1 MEKILLQGEIS
12 RNTQKRKENQK
23 SGKRSVPLIKPWSS
37 HEIWS
42 FLQEWEFLEH
52 EVYYGVKNNL
62 VISRAISQRLYQR
75 GIKKSWKKCSH
86 MLTSLEDLYW
96 TIREANE
103 KPRSEPLPCPYGEAL
118 HRILGHRQKDIDLSG
133 PLCKYAA
140 ADLLPPE
147 YQPKDCS
154 ISIFLEEPLWVP
166 PYVIFVEDPQVPG
179 WESWNMDPAWT
190 IPYMLPAIF
199 PGELHP
205 ATDQYA
211 SINW

>member
-52 EVYYGVKNNL
+52 EVYFGVKNNL
-62 VISRAISQRLYQR
+62 VISRAISQRLHQR

-96 TIREANE
+96 TMREAN
-103 KPRSEPLPCPYGEAL
+103 KRPRSEPLPYPYGEAL
-118 HRILGHRQKDIDLSG
+118 HRILGHTQKDIDL
-133 PLCKYAA
+133 
-140 ADLLPPE
+140 
-147 YQPKDCS
+147 
-154 ISIFLEEPLWVP
+154 
-166 PYVIFVEDPQVPG
+166 
-179 WESWNMDPAWT
+179 
-190 IPYMLPAIF
+190 
-199 PGELHP
+199 
-205 ATDQYA
+205 
-211 SINW
+211 